1 MVDLGTI
8 TVTFAAVTAAIAVV
22 YVFVNFFKIKSLDE
36 GTPEMIEKARIIRSG
51 ARTFVGTEFIRI
63 GIVALIIAILI
74 SCFIERTAGI
84 TLMIGA
90 FVSSAACVLGMED
103 STYANVRTANRA
115 RETESL
121 SDTLQ
126 VALLGGSVPGLS
138 VQAFLIAGFV
148 AVLLIYGGP
157 KFDDPGSGIF
167 ATFGNTNASI
177 MRLTTFSL
185 GASIVAMFSRVA
197 GGNYTKAADISSDI
211 VGKNRY
217 GLDEDDARI
226 PNVIADFIGDN
237 VNDIAG
243 NCSDLLE
250 STGAATIAAS
260 LIGHNMYSGTTG
272 VSDRLYSTITLYPI
286 LVLAGGLLSCFIG
299 LILVI
304 QLRKSRKSPSQ
315 EINLVSYASAGLTAF
330 VSLLITFFAFNN
342 VELFSEFTC
351 GWISPWLATL
361 LGIGC
366 GVLVGLF
373 TEFYT
378 STDPIKNKLLRK
390 IFKVRPTTRLSE
402 IAHEGEAFEV
412 TLGDALGFR
421 SVLLPGVFIAMSIFF
436 AEKLAG
442 DYGMAMAA
450 LGMLSFVGAT
460 VTIDAFGPIAD
471 NAGGL
476 AEACGLG
483 EGIRKITDEL
493 DGVGNTTAAIGKGFA
508 ICSADLAAASLIKSF
523 IGTYTPAGQPLVLN
537 FASGNTFAGATV
549 GMALVCY
556 FIYILS
562 KNTIEAAAKMADEG
576 DKMLKNTL
584 ENGTPPDYNK
594 IIKMATKEA
603 LSRMVA
609 PSMIALVVPLLVG
622 ITFGLEFLG
631 GMLAGSTLIAVGLAI
646 FMGNSGGA
654 FDNAKKYV
662 EQGLL
667 NGLSKLNNKELYDL
681 VHRVVVAC
689 DTIGDTRKDVV
700 GVALDIFIK
709 IMSTVAI
716 TMAPLF
722 MAFCLFS

>member
-1 MVDLGTI
+1 MVDLATL
-8 TVTFAAVTAAIAVV
+8 TVTSAAIIAAIAVV
-22 YVFVNFFKIKSLDE
+22 YVFFNFFKIKSLGE
-36 GTPEMIEKARIIRSG
+36 GTPEMVNKASIIRSG
-51 ARTFVGTEFIRI
+51 ARTFIGTEYIRI
-63 GIVALIIAILI
+63 AIVTFIVAILI
-74 SCFIERTAGI
+74 SCFIEKTAGV
-84 TLMIGA
+84 TLLIGA
-90 FVSSAACVLGMED
+90 FVSSAACILGMED

-115 RETESL
+115 RETKSL
-121 SDTLQ
+121 AGTLQ

-138 VQAFLIAGFV
+138 VQAFLVAGFV
-148 AVLLIYGGP
+148 AVLLVYGGP
-157 KFDDPGSGIF
+157 KFNDPGAGLIT
-167 ATFGNTNASI
+167 TFGNINASI

-185 GASIVAMFSRVA
+185 GASVVAMFSRVA

-260 LIGHNMYSGTTG
+260 LIGHNMYSGASG
-272 VSDRLYSTITLYPI
+272 IAERLYSAVTLYPI
-286 LVLAGGLLSCFIG
+286 LILVGGLLSCLIG

-304 QLRKSRKSPSQ
+304 QIRKNRKSPSK
-315 EINLVSYASAGLTAF
+315 EINLVSYVSAGLTA
-330 VSLLITFFAFNN
+330 VASLLITFFVFHD
-342 VELFSEFTC
+342 VELFSEFSC

-378 STDPIKNKLLRK
+378 STDPIKNRLLRRL
-390 IFKVRPTTRLSE
+390 FKVRPTTRLAE
-402 IAHEGEAFEV
+402 IAKEGEAFEV

-421 SVLLPGVFIAMSIFF
+421 SVLLPGVFIALSIFF

-483 EGIRKITDEL
+483 EDIRKITDEL
-493 DGVGNTTAAIGKGFA
+493 DAVGNTTAAIGKGFA
-508 ICSADLAAASLIKSF
+508 ISSAALATVSLIKSF

-537 FASGNTFAGATV
+537 FASGNTFAGGIV

-562 KNTIEAAAKMADEG
+562 KNTIEAAAIMADNG
-576 DKMLKNTL
+576 DAMLKKTL
-584 ENGTPPDYNK
+584 EDGTPPDYNK
-594 IIKMATKEA
+594 CIKMATQQA
-603 LSRMVA
+603 LSRMVM
-609 PSMIALVVPLLVG
+609 PSMIALVVPICVG
-622 ITFGLEFLG
+622 ITFGLEFIG

-667 NGLSKLNNKELYDL
+667 KGISKLGNKELYDF
-681 VHRVVVAC
+681 VHRVVVAG

>member
-8 TVTFAAVTAAIAVV
+8 TVTFAAIAAVIAVA

-51 ARTFVGTEFIRI
+51 ARTFIGTEFVRI
-63 GIVALIIAILI
+63 GIVTFIIAILI

-90 FVSSAACVLGMED
+90 FVSSAACILGMED

-121 SDTLQ
+121 ADTLQ

-138 VQAFLIAGFV
+138 VQAFLVVGFV
-148 AVLLIYGGP
+148 IILLVYGGP
-157 KFDDPGSGIF
+157 KFNDPGSGLF
-167 ATFGNTNASI
+167 ATFGNVNASI

-185 GASIVAMFSRVA
+185 GASVVAMFSRVA

-250 STGAATIAAS
+250 STGAATIAGS
-260 LIGHNMYSGTTG
+260 LIGHNMYSGASG
-272 VSDRLYSTITLYPI
+272 LSERLYSTVTLYPI
-286 LVLAGGLLSCFIG
+286 LILAGGLLSCFIG

-304 QLRKSRKSPSQ
+304 QLRKNRKSPSQ
-315 EINLVSYASAGLTAF
+315 EINLVSYVSAGLTAF

-342 VELFSEFTC
+342 VELFSEFAC

-390 IFKVRPTTRLSE
+390 IFKVRPTTRLAE

-421 SVLLPGVFIAMSIFF
+421 SVLLPGIFIALSVFF

-483 EGIRKITDEL
+483 AGIRKITDAL

-508 ICSADLAAASLIKSF
+508 ICSADLAAVSLMKSF

-562 KNTIEAAAKMADEG
+562 KNTIEAAAIMADKG
-576 DKMLKNTL
+576 DEMLKKTL
-584 ENGTPPDYNK
+584 EDGTPPDYNK

-603 LSRMVA
+603 LSRMIA
-609 PSMIALVVPLLVG
+609 PSMVALVVPLLVG
-622 ITFGLEFLG
+622 VTFGVEFIG

-667 NGLSKLNNKELYDL
+667 NGLSKLNNKELYDI

-722 MAFCLFS
+722 MAFCLFG